1 MAGDWDEIKTKDKI
15 KEAQTN
21 VIRVLSENS
30 EKKEFIGQTSEGIK
44 IKITTYTNFNNN
56 ILTAFPEP

>member
-1 MAGDWDEIKTKDKI
+1 MDKI

-30 EKKEFIGQTSEGIK
+30 GKKEFIGQTSEGIK

-56 ILTAFPEP
+56 IYSAFPDYD

>member
-1 MAGDWDEIKTKDKI
+1 MAGDWDEVKTMDKI

-30 EKKEFIGQTSEGIK
+30 EKKRIHRP
-44 IKITTYTNFNNN
+44 NFRRY
-56 ILTAFPEP
+56 

>member
-1 MAGDWDEIKTKDKI
+1 MDKI